1 MPINARQKKRKD
13 EFRLVCSLASAELN
27 PELIRQFSYWN
38 LPALDW
44 NKIIRIAEH
53 HGVLSFVARNLI
65 EHASALPTPVPTDVE
80 RSLRTAYETNV
91 RRGLWFAGELARIV
105 RHFDHLQLPVLP
117 FKGPVLAQTLYGD
130 PGRRTFSDL
139 DFLISLA
146 DFERAKEA
154 LANLGYIPSA
164 NLNPAIER
172 FWLRNGYERSF
183 DGPAGKNLV
192 DLQWALLPRFYAVDL
207 DVEGLLARSGRAVVA
222 ECEVR
227 CLSPE
232 DSLLV
237 LSLHAAK
244 HLWGRLIWLVDIAQT
259 LRIEKIDYDLV
270 LTNARTLGITRI
282 LGVTFWL
289 VKNVLAEKIPA
300 QAEKVIATDQSV
312 ATLGQQFAARLE
324 RAPTYDFASTE
335 YFRLILKLRERRRD
349 QFRYLWRLLWTP
361 GQSDLDTVRLPEPLS
376 PLYRI
381 VRLGRLLRKRR

>member
-1 MPINARQKKRKD
+1 
-13 EFRLVCSLASAELN
+13 
-27 PELIRQFSYWN
+27 
-38 LPALDW
+38 
-44 NKIIRIAEH
+44 
-53 HGVLSFVARNLI
+53 LI

-80 RSLRTAYETNV
+80 RSLRSAYEINL

-105 RHFDHLQLPVLP
+105 RHFGRLQLPVLP

-139 DFLISLA
+139 DFLISPA
-146 DFERAKEA
+146 DFERAKAA
-154 LANLGYIPSA
+154 LAQLGYIPSA

-183 DGPAGKNLV
+183 DGPGGKNLV
-192 DLQWALLPRFYAVDL
+192 ELQWALLPRFYAIDLEVD
-207 DVEGLLARSGRAVVA
+207 GMLARSGRAVVA
-222 ECEVR
+222 ECDVR

-244 HLWGRLIWLVDIAQT
+244 HLWGRLIWLLDIAQT

-289 VKNVLAEKIPA
+289 VKNVLEEKIPA
-300 QAEKVIATDQSV
+300 QAEQLIAHDPSV
-312 ATLGQQFAARLE
+312 AMLGPEFASRLE
-324 RAPTYDFASTE
+324 RAATYDFVSTE

-349 QFRYLWRLLWTP
+349 KLRYLWRLL
-361 GQSDLDTVRLPEPLS
+361 
-376 PLYRI
+376 
-381 VRLGRLLRKRR
+381 

>member
-1 MPINARQKKRKD
+1 MPEKRED
-13 EFRLVCSLASAELN
+13 EFRLVCALARAELS
-27 PELIRQFSYWN
+27 PEQIRQFSNWN

-53 HGVLSFVARNLI
+53 HGVLPFVARNLI
-65 EHASALPTPVPTDVE
+65 EHASALPAPVPTDVE
-80 RSLRTAYETNV
+80 ISLRTAYETNV

-105 RHFDHLQLPVLP
+105 RHFDRLRLPVLP

-130 PGRRTFSDL
+130 PGLRTFSDL
-139 DFLISLA
+139 DFLISPA

-172 FWLRNGYERSF
+172 FWLRNGCERSF

-192 DLQWALLPRFYAVDL
+192 DLQWALLPKFYAVDL
-207 DVEGLLARSGRAVVA
+207 EVEGLLARSGRAVVA

-244 HLWGRLIWLVDIAQT
+244 HLWGRLIWLVDVAQT
-259 LRIEKIDYDLV
+259 LRIKKIDYDLV

-289 VKNVLAEKIPA
+289 VKNVLDAEIPA
-300 QAEKVIATDQSV
+300 QADDMIATDQSV
-312 ATLGQQFAARLE
+312 ATLGQEFAARLE
-324 RAPTYDFASTE
+324 RAATYDFASTE
-335 YFRLILKLRERRRD
+335 YFRLILKVRERRRD
-349 QFRYLWRLLWTP
+349 QLRYLCRLLWTP
-361 GQSDLDTVRLPEPLS
+361 GPSDLEAVRLPERLS
-376 PLYRI
+376 PLYLV
-381 VRLGRLLRKRR
+381 VRLGRLLRKRH

>member
-1 MPINARQKKRKD
+1 MPINARKEKRED
-13 EFRLVCSLASAELN
+13 EFRLVCALARAELSAEK
-27 PELIRQFSYWN
+27 IRQLSGWN
-38 LPALDW
+38 VAALDW
-44 NKIIRIAEH
+44 NKIIQIAEH
-53 HGVLSFVARNLI
+53 NGVLPFVARNLI
-65 EHASALPTPVPTDVE
+65 EHASDLPASLPTDVDRLL
-80 RSLRTAYETNV
+80 RSAYEINL

-105 RHFDHLQLPVLP
+105 RHFDRLQLPVLP

-139 DFLISLA
+139 DFLISPA

-154 LANLGYIPSA
+154 LAQLGYSPSA
-164 NLNPAIER
+164 DLSPATES

-183 DGPAGKNLV
+183 NGPAGNNLV
-192 DLQWALLPRFYAVDL
+192 ELQWALLPKFYAVDL
-207 DVEGLLARSGRAVVA
+207 GVKGLLVRSGRAVVA

-270 LTNARTLGITRI
+270 VSNARTLGITRI
-282 LGVTFWL
+282 LAVTFWL
-289 VKNVLAEKIPA
+289 VKNLIDGEIPT
-300 QAEKVIATDQSV
+300 QADEIIASDSFM

-324 RAPTYDFASTE
+324 RASTYDFASTE

-349 QFRYLWRLLWTP
+349 QLRYLWRLLWTP
-361 GQSDLDTVRLPEPLS
+361 GPSDLEAVRLPEPLS

-381 VRLGRLLRKRR
+381 VRLGRLLRKRY